1 MINLIYAGVIKKMT
15 LLMYLVNYTITE
27 ICHGNHSECARRLGM
42 DYTGLHKHINR
53 LKAGGTSGRL
63 MEALLEMYW
72 RDKLS
77 LDAVLKAYSETRFGS
92 DMEAADE
99 MCSELFTNIQDVVRT
114 QPRNTQDVTH
124 ILKMADN
131 LGVLIHRDFCEK
143 HCDRRKFE
151 NAECPLKKYSE
162 FIAFLKREMELSM
175 L

>member
-1 MINLIYAGVIKKMT
+1 MT
-15 LLMYLVNYTITE
+15 LLMYLVNYTISE

-53 LKAGGTSGRL
+53 LKACGTSGGL

-99 MCSELFTNIQDVVRT
+99 MCSELFSSIQDIVRM

-124 ILKMADN
+124 ILNMADN
-131 LGVLIHRDFCEK
+131 LAGLIHKDFCQK
-143 HCDRRKFE
+143 YCDQKKYDTSD
-151 NAECPLKKYSE
+151 CPLKKYSD